1 MSSHHQPYYTPTPPP
16 PAPKRA
22 AWLFPVALTA
32 ALLAVGGTVFFLLTN
47 GDEPEPV
54 AALPEPATTTPAAP
68 PAVPTPARGITT
80 AADDETGN
88 TVGVSCFLASNV
100 GPRENFTIKPDR
112 NGRHDF
118 SPAWNAEGY
127 FCDVIEVGGSQL
139 EIVNPVSDREQT
151 ALRASEYADDD
162 IASLFAICADV
173 NPAEDFLKP
182 GYQMTTAQVSEL
194 TGALVL
200 CPDQPLS
207 AKWRQLI
214 QREDRPATA
223 GGAVGDG
230 PHRVGRLVKAGT
242 YTAVDED
249 GCYWERQ
256 SGSGKVVES
265 RFVAPGAKATV
276 TVRTGDTLF
285 LSAGCGEWRR
295 AG

>member
-1 MSSHHQPYYTPTPPP
+1 MSAHRSNS
-16 PAPKRA
+16 
-22 AWLFPVALTA
+22 WLFPVALTA
-32 ALLAVGGTVFFLLTN
+32 ALLAVGGTVFFLMTG
-47 GDEPEPV
+47 GDDPKP
-54 AALPEPATTTPAAP
+54 ATALPDPDTTTPVTP
-68 PAVPTPARGITT
+68 LVVSTPAGRITT
-80 AADDETGN
+80 AADDESGN

-118 SPAWNAEGY
+118 SPTWKAEGY
-127 FCDVIEVGGSQL
+127 FCDVFEVGGSQL

-162 IASLFAICADV
+162 IASLFSICADV
-173 NPAEDFLKP
+173 NPAEDYLKP
-182 GYQMTTAQVSEL
+182 GYAMTTEQVSEL

-207 AKWRQLI
+207 TKWRQLI

-230 PHRVGRLVKAGT
+230 PHQVGRLVKAGT
-242 YTAVDED
+242 YTTVDQE

-256 SGSGKVVES
+256 SSSGKALES
-265 RFVAPGAKATV
+265 KFVAPGAKATI
-276 TVRTGDTLF
+276 TVRSSDAFF
-285 LSAGCGEWRR
+285 LSAGCGEWKR
-295 AG
+295 AA